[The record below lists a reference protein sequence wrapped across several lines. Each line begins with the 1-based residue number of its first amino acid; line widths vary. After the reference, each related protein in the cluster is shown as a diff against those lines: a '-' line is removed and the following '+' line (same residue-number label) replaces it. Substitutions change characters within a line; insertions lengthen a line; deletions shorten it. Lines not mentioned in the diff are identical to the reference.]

1 MLVKDKVRAVVVI
14 AVLCFVESIKAQPAV
29 DRLERFFEEVRSLE
43 AKFTQKVFG
52 EDGRLVQASSG
63 RVQIMR
69 PGRFRWEYR
78 QPDAQLILAD
88 GEKLWIYDSELEQ
101 ATVKTIETALGAA
114 PIMLLTGERP
124 LADEFEIKPVERRDG
139 LEWVKLRPKV
149 QDTEFSRVILGLD
162 EEGVKRMI
170 LHDQFGQTTVIRLL
184 NVRTNAELSPDTFK
198 FDPPIGTDVL
208 KADG

>member
-43 AKFTQKVFG
+43 AKFMQKVFG

>member
-14 AVLCFVESIKAQPAV
+14 AALCFVESIKAQPAV

-43 AKFTQKVFG
+43 AKFMQKVFG

-184 NVRTNAELSPDTFK
+184 NVRTNPELSPDTFK

>member
-1 MLVKDKVRAVVVI
+1 
-14 AVLCFVESIKAQPAV
+14 
-29 DRLERFFEEVRSLE
+29 
-43 AKFTQKVFG
+43 
-52 EDGRLVQASSG
+52 
-63 RVQIMR
+63 
-69 PGRFRWEYR
+69 
-78 QPDAQLILAD
+78 
-88 GEKLWIYDSELEQ
+88 
-101 ATVKTIETALGAA
+101 
-114 PIMLLTGERP
+114 MLLTGERP

>member
-1 MLVKDKVRAVVVI
+1 MLVKDKVRAVIVI
-14 AVLCFVESIKAQPAV
+14 AVLCFVESLKAQPAV
-29 DRLERFFEEVRSLE
+29 DRLERFFEEVRSLK
-43 AKFTQKVFG
+43 AKFMQKVFD

-124 LADEFEIKPVERRDG
+124 LADEFEIKPIERREG

-149 QDTEFSRVILGLD
+149 QDTEFNRVILGLD
-162 EEGVKRMI
+162 KEGVKRMI

>member
-14 AVLCFVESIKAQPAV
+14 AVLCFVESINAQPAV
-29 DRLERFFEEVRSLE
+29 DRLERFFEEVRLLE
-43 AKFTQKVFG
+43 AKFMQKVFG

-184 NVRTNAELSPDTFK
+184 NVRTNPELSPDTFK

>member
-184 NVRTNAELSPDTFK
+184 NVRTNAEISPDTFK

>member
-14 AVLCFVESIKAQPAV
+14 AVLCFVESIEAQPAV

-43 AKFTQKVFG
+43 AKFVQKVFG

>member
-1 MLVKDKVRAVVVI
+1 MLVKDKARAVVVI

-43 AKFTQKVFG
+43 AKFMQKVFG